1 MESVDVFL
9 LGIWKRRFLDRL
21 VELEAAALSGSLR
34 LSFFL
39 KLHLDSLLSLFSD
52 LSLNLNQ
59 DVAVFPP
66 PADPAAV
73 TFDPPPP
80 PPALLVLVCIP
91 SRVDAVIS
99 ALLPSEPSLRAR
111 LLPRV
116 SLRLKRYFTYH
127 ILAKSHLGAKRDFEI
142 GTIHK

>member
-21 VELEAAALSGSLR
+21 VELEVAALSASLR

-73 TFDPPPP
+73 TFDPP
-80 PPALLVLVCIP
+80 ALLVLVCM

-116 SLRLKRYFTYH
+116 SLRLKKYF
-127 ILAKSHLGAKRDFEI
+127 
-142 GTIHK
+142 IHH